1 MTVSSSLDWL
11 TRGTSD
17 LFPHQPDSQYP
28 RENLTQL
35 LQTTD
40 RPLRIKLGIDP
51 TGSDIHLG
59 H

>member
-17 LFPHQPDSQYP
+17 LFPHQPDSQDP

-40 RPLRIKLGIDP
+40 RPLRIKLGL
-51 TGSDIHLG
+51 SLIHI
-59 H
+59 